1 MAKKIILAESAPK
14 PVGCYSQAVE
24 MDGFVFVS
32 GVLPLDPVTGTVAG
46 GDIKTQTEKV
56 IENLDAI
63 LKAAKCEPEDVVKT
77 TVFMTNL
84 ADFADMQEVYSQY
97 FKEKFPARSTVQV
110 VALPRGVM
118 VEIEAIVRK

>member
-14 PVGCYSQAVE
+14 PAGCYSQAVE
-24 MDGFVFVS
+24 MDGFVFIS

-56 IENLDAI
+56 IENLDTI
-63 LKAAKCEPEDVVKT
+63 LKAAKCDADDVVKT

-97 FKEKFPARSTVQV
+97 FKEKYPARSTVQV

-118 VEIEAIVRK
+118 VEIEAIAKK